1 MPSFLTR
8 FAPLLFFSV
17 VIAPAAAVAGPDETV
32 RSADQ
37 VLSEIMAIP
46 ARRIP
51 EMLLAEAQ
59 GVVVVPSVLKIGF
72 VAGIRRGHGIV
83 MVRDNAG
90 NWTLPQFVTLTGGSV
105 GWQAG
110 VQGSDVVLVFMTR
123 KSIDGLLNGKFTIGG
138 DASVA
143 AGPVGRNAAAATD
156 ARLRAEI
163 LSYSRSR
170 GLFAGI
176 ALDGTVIEIDG
187 VAHREYYGS
196 HSGEAPVR
204 TPQAAMMLHEHL
216 TRLQLASEAAGGG
229 QFVQPQVGPTLA
241 VPTPAANTASPGLQ
255 ELGNRARELN
265 VALDDG
271 WRAYLAIPN
280 EVLTGNGTPS
290 RDSLERT
297 LARFDRVAKAPE
309 YRVLGQRADF
319 RATHEAL
326 HNYLRAEA
334 PGVGSLPPPPRDV
347 VIPR

>member
-1 MPSFLTR
+1 M
-8 FAPLLFFSV
+8 LLALSL
-17 VIAPAAAVAGPDETV
+17 APAAAGAGPDDTV

-46 ARRIP
+46 GRRIP

-196 HSGEAPVR
+196 HSGEAPAGV
-204 TPQAAMMLHEHL
+204 PASAAALHEHL
-216 TRLQLASEAAGGG
+216 TRLQISSEAASATPN
-229 QFVQPQVGPTLA
+229 VQPQVGPTLA
-241 VPTPAANTASPGLQ
+241 IPSAAATPASPGMQ
-255 ELGNRARELN
+255 QLGKSARELN

-297 LARFDRVAKAPE
+297 LARFDRVAQAPE

-334 PGVGSLPPPPRDV
+334 PGVSSLPPPPRDV
-347 VIPR
+347 AIPR